1 MQLNITTDY
10 AIRTVLFLAIKGTH
24 VPSNEIATNMGIPS
38 HYILK
43 ITTKLTEG
51 GLLQRLRGIKGG
63 FALAKK
69 PEDITLYDIIN
80 LFEPTLRL
88 NRCLEDDKYCS
99 RFATANCP
107 VRSFYI
113 NLQNAWEK
121 NLHSITIL
129 ELMNK

>member
-24 VPSNEIATNMGIPS
+24 IASNEIATSMGIPT

-43 ITTKLTEG
+43 ITTKLMEG
-51 GLLQRLRGIKGG
+51 GLLKRLRGIKGG

-69 PEDITLYDIIN
+69 PEEITLYDIIN

-99 RFATANCP
+99 RFATEHCP
-107 VRSFYI
+107 VRGFYI
-113 NLQNAWEK
+113 NLQNVWEK

-129 ELMNK
+129 DLMNK